1 MKQIWSIDRLLQNAN
16 ILKTEARAALYSEST
31 KPENFFDKKK
41 FKKMQKQQ
49 KEHMLIKAVE

>member
-41 FKKMQKQQ
+41 F
-49 KEHMLIKAVE
+49 